1 MHVNK
6 DPTVKWTG
14 GAGPTH
20 ADIAVFWV
28 FFNNYHFQR
37 CLWSVGVTSAT
48 QLDGLTGLRD
58 PNLPTYHKSC
68 EIKTTQKRILML
80 KPILVSYIVYLQW
93 WFRSAR
99 CLVAERVLLLTRANN
114 SVSLSVS
121 LRNYPEWSTWSA
133 RTRPLSILHRV
144 KYLVWMIVTF
154 KNLPRVIYFVSLSMS
169 SKNSTQSEVPWLC
182 RLCTIQ
188 TETSTWMF
196 TPF

>member
-1 MHVNK
+1 MFVVSWSNVSH
-6 DPTVKWTG
+6 PTGWLNWFTG
-14 GAGPTH
+14 SQP
-20 ADIAVFWV
+20 
-28 FFNNYHFQR
+28 
-37 CLWSVGVTSAT
+37 S
-48 QLDGLTGLRD
+48 
-58 PNLPTYHKSC
+58 TYHKSC

-169 SKNSTQSEVPWLC
+169 SKNSTRVKYHDCAVYVQFKQ
-182 RLCTIQ
+182 RLLLGCLHHFK
-188 TETSTWMF
+188 SY
-196 TPF
+196 